1 MTRRDDASPEH
12 SAPDDA
18 EPAALTPPALGSP
31 TGTFELGGPPP
42 GIDLTRG
49 AAALQQ
55 ALGLGP
61 VVAGPDDAPPLP
73 LDGAEPPAVSRLD
86 PRAAGAEPPL
96 DPAVL
101 SGLRRLAGPDPSRAR
116 ATLAAALRGEP
127 VDPRALP
134 DTRALLVGLA
144 RVVVAHGVDADHL
157 LDAVAAAM
165 LE

>member
-101 SGLRRLAGPDPSRAR
+101 SGLR
-116 ATLAAALRGEP
+116 
-127 VDPRALP
+127 ALP